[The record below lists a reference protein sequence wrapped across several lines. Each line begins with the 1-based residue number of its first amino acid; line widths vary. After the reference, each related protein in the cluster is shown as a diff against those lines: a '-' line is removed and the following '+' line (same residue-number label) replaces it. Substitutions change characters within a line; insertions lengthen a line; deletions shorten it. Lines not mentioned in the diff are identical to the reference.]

1 MTAAAG
7 NSLTASHVQ
16 LLAGQ
21 PALHAYLCI
30 RELVIVTFLL
40 DHPGVSAGG
49 VEQYSITLEPCQQYV
64 DEWLVVD
71 EQEIKDAMVSLL
83 NHHSKLVE
91 GAAGCGIAALKKLS
105 GRLSG
110 KRVVVVCCGGNVA
123 VPVLQ
128 KVLAEGMA
136 Y

>member
-1 MTAAAG
+1 M
-7 NSLTASHVQ
+7 
-16 LLAGQ
+16 
-21 PALHAYLCI
+21 
-30 RELVIVTFLL
+30 
-40 DHPGVSAGG
+40 
-49 VEQYSITLEPCQQYV
+49 
-64 DEWLVVD
+64 VD
-71 EQEIKDAMVSLL
+71 EQEITDAMVSLL
-83 NHHSKLVE
+83 YHHSKLVE

-105 GRLSG
+105 ERLQG